1 MKELLLFIFL
11 IMFHFIGIVNAQS
24 KLNSLQ
30 FKNNLT
36 YFEGNVNK
44 LDVLSQ
50 INYDRQDSISELS
63 TSYRIFYGELNFKKN
78 NLEHQAII
86 NYDYRYKSTLSPYI
100 GVSSFSNEFK
110 GFKLRTNLLVGFK
123 WLVYHS
129 ERTNFSISTAI
140 TGEQNKFADPSGNDV
155 TRKSETNLFRFSL
168 RPKLKMKFS
177 KFELLHETYFQPNTV
192 LLKDYLI
199 QSRTDISFTIVKK
212 VALLISY
219 IYYYNNQPAYSSIQ
233 KRDQKLMVGI
243 EFKI

>member
-1 MKELLLFIFL
+1 MNRHFL
-11 IMFHFIGIVNAQS
+11 IILLITFKFLNNFIAQS
-24 KLNSLQ
+24 QLNSLQ

-140 TGEQNKFADPSGNDV
+140 TGEQNKFADPSQNDV

>member
-1 MKELLLFIFL
+1 MNRHFL
-11 IMFHFIGIVNAQS
+11 IILFFTFKFHSNFIAQS

-177 KFELLHETYFQPNTV
+177 KFELVHETYFQPNTV
-192 LLKDYLI
+192 FIKDYLI
-199 QSRTDISFTIVKK
+199 QSRSDINFTIAKK
-212 VALLISY
+212 TALLVSY

>member
-1 MKELLLFIFL
+1 MNRHFL
-11 IMFHFIGIVNAQS
+11 IILLITFKFHSNFIAQS

>member
-1 MKELLLFIFL
+1 MNRHFL
-11 IMFHFIGIVNAQS
+11 IILLITFKFYNNLIAQS
-24 KLNSLQ
+24 QLNSLQ

-140 TGEQNKFADPSGNDV
+140 TGEQNKFAAPSGNDV
-155 TRKSETNLFRFSL
+155 IRKSETNLFRFSL

-199 QSRTDISFTIVKK
+199 QSRSDINFTVAKKNSIVN
-212 VALLISY
+212 LLY
-219 IYYYNNQPAYSSIQ
+219 LLLQ
-233 KRDQKLMVGI
+233 
-243 EFKI
+243 

>member
-24 KLNSLQ
+24 QLNSLQ

-86 NYDYRYKSTLSPYI
+86 NYDYLYKSTLSPYI

-140 TGEQNKFADPSGNDV
+140 TGEQNKFADPLGNDV

-177 KFELLHETYFQPNTV
+177 KYELLHETYFQPNTV

>member
-1 MKELLLFIFL
+1 MNRHFL
-11 IMFHFIGIVNAQS
+11 IILLITFKFLNNFIAQS
-24 KLNSLQ
+24 QLNSLQ

-140 TGEQNKFADPSGNDV
+140 TGEQNKFADPSQNDV

-212 VALLISY
+212 VALLIYY

>member
-1 MKELLLFIFL
+1 MNRHFL
-11 IMFHFIGIVNAQS
+11 IILLITFKFYNNLIAQS

-140 TGEQNKFADPSGNDV
+140 TGEQNKFADPSQNDV